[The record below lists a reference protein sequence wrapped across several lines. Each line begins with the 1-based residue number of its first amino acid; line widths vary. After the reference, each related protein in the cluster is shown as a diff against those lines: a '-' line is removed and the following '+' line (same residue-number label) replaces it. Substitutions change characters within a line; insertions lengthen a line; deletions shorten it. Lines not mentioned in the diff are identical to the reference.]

1 MIPGMT
7 VHRTVERIGESLA
20 VLIPRDVA
28 EMMNIAEGSPVRMTL
43 VGRQL
48 VVEPEEDTMTEADF
62 QRAYAAVLRRESR
75 AFQALAD
82 YDAGKR
88 SRRGR

>member
-1 MIPGMT
+1 
-7 VHRTVERIGESLA
+7 
-20 VLIPRDVA
+20 
-28 EMMNIAEGSPVRMTL
+28 MTL